1 MKREIRKY
9 FKMVKSGEIDA
20 KKAAE
25 KIGCSYYKFKVEY
38 EKYYDPFVRKNSIN
52 FATVITFLSLV
63 VALFSTVISFQM
75 LSAERKAYDIEAQP
89 DLNIKESI
97 VTLYWG
103 DDGSITYADEN
114 GIQEQLYQNFTSYAI
129 PGVRVKNLGRNT
141 AKDIKYDWK
150 YTENLDDF
158 KRAFELIGIDME
170 ADISENRV
178 TFTGL
183 WDYEYSDLIRTEES
197 SFLETGEYDYITLPT
212 AYLRMLSK
220 YCYEIFPADD
230 QVDYS
235 NFYDEDSLPQI
246 ELAISYTNILGET
259 NEDTIA
265 IRFRPMQYKT
275 LDGRTGGCTFQ
286 IKTESK

>member
-1 MKREIRKY
+1 M
-9 FKMVKSGEIDA
+9 DA

-25 KIGCSYYKFKVEY
+25 EIGCSYYKFKVEY
-38 EKYYDPFVRKNSIN
+38 EKYYDPFMRKTSIN
-52 FATVITFLSLV
+52 LTTVITLLSLV

-97 VTLYWG
+97 VTVYWG
-103 DDGSITYADEN
+103 DDGSITYADES

-129 PGVRVKNLGRNT
+129 PGVHVKNLGRTT

-150 YTENLDDF
+150 YIENLDGF
-158 KRAFELIGIDME
+158 KKAFEEIGIDME
-170 ADISENRV
+170 ADISGERV

-183 WDYEYSDLIRTEES
+183 WNDQYTDYIRTEES
-197 SFLETGEYDYITLPT
+197 SFLETGEYDDITLPT

-220 YCYEIFPADD
+220 YCYERFPADD

-235 NFYDEDSLPQI
+235 NFYDEDSLPQT
-246 ELAISYTNILGET
+246 ELSISYTNILGET

-265 IRFRPMQYKT
+265 IRFRPIQYKT